1 MFYTKHLNHQVLE
14 LKRFNQMPRKKKTN
28 GDQPIGIGLTTKQM
42 KRKKPIGNTYL
53 LDIEPITDNQKKLFD
68 SYAEGKH
75 LVAYGTAGTG
85 KTFISLY
92 NALADVLDE
101 TTPYERIYLVRS
113 LVSTREIG
121 FLPGDHED
129 KADIYQIPYKNMV
142 KYMFQM
148 PTDAD
153 FEMLYGNL
161 KAQESIKFWS
171 TSFIRGTTLDNAIV
185 IVDEFQNLNF
195 HELDSIITRIG
206 ENSRIIFCGDASQS
220 DLVKTNDRNGIHD
233 FLNILRKMPSFDI
246 IEFGIDDIVRSGLV
260 KEYIIAKLEV
270 GL

>member
-1 MFYTKHLNHQVLE
+1 
-14 LKRFNQMPRKKKTN
+14 MPRKKKTS

-161 KAQESIKFWS
+161 KAQETIKFWS
-171 TSFIRGTTLDNAIV
+171 TSFIRGTTLDNSIV

-206 ENSRIIFCGDASQS
+206 ENSRFIFCGDASQS

-260 KEYIIAKLEV
+260 KEYIIAKLEI